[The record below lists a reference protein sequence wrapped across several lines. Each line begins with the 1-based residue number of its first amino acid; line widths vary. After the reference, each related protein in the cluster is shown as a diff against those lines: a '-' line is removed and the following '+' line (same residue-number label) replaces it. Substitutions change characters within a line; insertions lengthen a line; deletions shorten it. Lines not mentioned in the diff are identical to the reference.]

1 MGSLKDIRNRI
12 DSVENTKQIT
22 QAMKMVATA
31 KLQRAEERVEEAR
44 PYAQE
49 LRRVI
54 ASLIERAD
62 EETHPLLEQRELRNN
77 VLVIVVSTDR
87 GLCGSFNA
95 NLFRNIRD
103 FIQTLAVGNEEV
115 DVATIGDK
123 ADLHF
128 GRQENREVVHTYDD
142 VIENVSYDKAR
153 EIAGDAR
160 EVFLDETYDAVY
172 IAYNEFIS
180 AIQYEQVIEPLLP
193 LSLEDLLTVELGT
206 EREETPSVEEVR
218 EEQDIPE
225 YKYEPD
231 EETLLEY
238 ALPRHLETQV
248 LQALLESAAAEQGA
262 RMTAMDNATEN
273 AEEMI
278 EELTLEYNRAR
289 QAAITTEIMEIVSG
303 AEAMKE
309 E

>member
-1 MGSLKDIRNRI
+1 MSNLKDIRNRI

-44 PYAQE
+44 PYAQQ

-54 ASLIERAD
+54 ASLVERVD
-62 EETHPLLEQRELRNN
+62 EDLHPLLEQRELRSD
-77 VLVIVVSTDR
+77 VLVVVVSTNR

-95 NLFRNIRD
+95 NLFRDIRD
-103 FIQTLAVGNEEV
+103 FIATLSVAGEDV

-123 ADLHF
+123 ADIHY
-128 GRQENREVVHTYDD
+128 GRQQQDIVQHYDD
-142 VIENVSYDKAR
+142 VIGNVSYDKAR
-153 EIAGDAR
+153 EIASDAR
-160 EVFLDETYDAVY
+160 EAFLDETYDAVY

-193 LSLEDLLTVELGT
+193 LSIEDLLTAVLGE
-206 EREETPSVEEVR
+206 ERDEAPSIEEVR
-218 EEQDIPE
+218 EEEDIPE
-225 YKYEPD
+225 YLYEPD
-231 EETLLEY
+231 EESLLEY
-238 ALPRHLETQV
+238 ALPRHLETHV

-273 AEEMI
+273 AEDMI

-303 AEAMKE
+303 AEAMKD
-309 E
+309 